1 MTYYQNC
8 GEGAGRRLG
17 RQRHDLHAGAAS
29 SKATNQKYC
38 LVVSLFS
45 VFPNACS
52 EFRRGLSKFFASRTM
67 EDLFYAAQP
76 KLTPLGVERLCESVT
91 GIARISPYSK
101 LSLLET

>member
-1 MTYYQNC
+1 
-8 GEGAGRRLG
+8 
-17 RQRHDLHAGAAS
+17 
-29 SKATNQKYC
+29 
-38 LVVSLFS
+38 
-45 VFPNACS
+45 
-52 EFRRGLSKFFASRTM
+52 M